1 MPSKQHLDDQFE
13 KLLARRVLAN
23 SLMGVR
29 TKAWKGGWASED
41 IETQAAAPAVI
52 KPTALGKRV
61 RERNGAGDSGV
72 DQAGE

>member
-29 TKAWKGGWASED
+29 TKAWKGSWASED
-41 IETQAAAPAVI
+41 MEDEAAAPAAI

-61 RERNGAGDSGV
+61 RERGSAGDLGV